1 MSLGNTNSS
10 GAQGSGPSSSG
21 NAPQKNVD
29 LQKLAERVLRLLKKE
44 MRIEKERQGARRR
57 K

>member
-1 MSLGNTNSS
+1 MSLGNTNSP
-10 GAQGSGPSSSG
+10 GTQESGPSSSG
-21 NAPQKNVD
+21 NRPQKTVD

-44 MRIEKERQGARRR
+44 MRIERERQGVRRG